1 MLIQYNQL
9 KGEYTM
15 KHLLSVFILT
25 LASLLILCSCS
36 PSSLSDHYYNSVI
49 SESDSGFSP
58 NYQYDGISENDFV
71 STAEETSSYFSLD
84 RNTASYSLMRREI
97 NQGLTTNAN
106 SVRLEEY
113 VNYFNY
119 NYARPSGEDAL
130 ALSGSV
136 FDCPWNEENKLF
148 TIGIAA
154 EEISFASDIQNN
166 IIFLIDISGS
176 MFGEDRLGLIQ
187 QAFTMLL
194 DNLGDNDYVSI
205 VTYASNC
212 RVALSGARGT
222 EKTKIANVLQD
233 LSASGTTNGSGGIQ
247 LAYAEAEKYFIQGG
261 NNRVILATDGD
272 FNVGISDKNQLK
284 NFISEKRQS
293 GIYLTVLG
301 VGMFNTNDSTMKT
314 LAESGNGNYA
324 YLDSVAEAR
333 KVLVEELNGTFNVV
347 AKDAKAGVIFNP
359 ETVEKYR
366 LIGYESK
373 MISQDEFYDE
383 NKDAGEIGSGH
394 TVTAVYEIKIKDNAA
409 GNIATVEIKYKHPES
424 NENKNIT
431 ETFTTYDYSA
441 NPDEDCIFI
450 GCVVEYGLLLR
461 NSEFKGNADF
471 ENVISRL
478 SQLSCVRE
486 DPFKAEFLEIVKK
499 ACILYS

>member
-36 PSSLSDHYYNSVI
+36 PSSLSDHYYNSGI

-119 NYARPSGEDAL
+119 NYARPSGDDAL

-301 VGMFNTNDSTMKT
+301 VGMFNTNDSIMKT

-373 MISQDEFYDE
+373 MLSQDEFYDE

>member
-36 PSSLSDHYYNSVI
+36 PSSLSDHYYNSGI

-58 NYQYDGISENDFV
+58 NYQYDSISENDFV

>member
-1 MLIQYNQL
+1 
-9 KGEYTM
+9 M

-49 SESDSGFSP
+49 SESDSGFFP

-154 EEISFASDIQNN
+154 EEISFASDVQNN

-293 GIYLTVLG
+293 GIFLTVLG

-373 MISQDEFYDE
+373 MLSQDEFYDE

>member
-36 PSSLSDHYYNSVI
+36 PSSLSDHYYNSGI
-49 SESDSGFSP
+49 SESDSGFFP

-119 NYARPSGEDAL
+119 NYARPSGKDAL

-293 GIYLTVLG
+293 GIFLTVLG
-301 VGMFNTNDSTMKT
+301 VGMFNTNDSIMKT

-373 MISQDEFYDE
+373 MLSQDEFYDE

>member
-1 MLIQYNQL
+1 
-9 KGEYTM
+9 M

-36 PSSLSDHYYNSVI
+36 PSSLSDHYYNSGI
-49 SESDSGFSP
+49 SESDSGFFP

-373 MISQDEFYDE
+373 MLSQDEFYDE

>member
-49 SESDSGFSP
+49 SESDSGFFP

-301 VGMFNTNDSTMKT
+301 VGMFNTNDSIMKT

-373 MISQDEFYDE
+373 MLSQDEFYDE

>member
-36 PSSLSDHYYNSVI
+36 PSSLSDHYYNSGI
-49 SESDSGFSP
+49 SESDSGFFP

-97 NQGLTTNAN
+97 SQGLTTNAN

-301 VGMFNTNDSTMKT
+301 VGMFNTNDSIMKT

-333 KVLVEELNGTFNVV
+333 KVLIEELNGTFNVV
-347 AKDAKAGVIFNP
+347 AKDAKAGVFFDP

-373 MISQDEFYDE
+373 MLSQDEFYDE

-424 NENKNIT
+424 NENKNIA

>member
-36 PSSLSDHYYNSVI
+36 PSSLSDHYYNSGI
-49 SESDSGFSP
+49 SESDSGFFP

-373 MISQDEFYDE
+373 MLSQDEFYDE

>member
-36 PSSLSDHYYNSVI
+36 PSSLSDHYYNSGI

-293 GIYLTVLG
+293 GIDLTVLG

-373 MISQDEFYDE
+373 MLSQDEFYDE

>member
-1 MLIQYNQL
+1 
-9 KGEYTM
+9 M

-36 PSSLSDHYYNSVI
+36 PSSLSDHYYNSGI

-293 GIYLTVLG
+293 GIFLTVLG

-373 MISQDEFYDE
+373 MLSQDEFYDE

>member
-36 PSSLSDHYYNSVI
+36 PSSLSDHYYNSGI

-301 VGMFNTNDSTMKT
+301 VGMFNTNDSIMKT

-373 MISQDEFYDE
+373 MLSQDEFYDE

-394 TVTAVYEIKIKDNAA
+394 TVTAVYEITLKENTA

>member
-1 MLIQYNQL
+1 
-9 KGEYTM
+9 M

-36 PSSLSDHYYNSVI
+36 PSSLSDHYYNSGI
-49 SESDSGFSP
+49 SESDSGFFP

-301 VGMFNTNDSTMKT
+301 VGMFNTNDSIMKT

-347 AKDAKAGVIFNP
+347 AKDAKAGVFFDP

-373 MISQDEFYDE
+373 MLSQDEFYDE

>member
-36 PSSLSDHYYNSVI
+36 PSSLSDHYYNSGI
-49 SESDSGFSP
+49 SESDSGFFP

-293 GIYLTVLG
+293 GIFLTVLG
-301 VGMFNTNDSTMKT
+301 VGMFNTNDSIMKT

-373 MISQDEFYDE
+373 MLSQDEFYDE

-394 TVTAVYEIKIKDNAA
+394 TVTAVYEITLKENTA

>member
-1 MLIQYNQL
+1 
-9 KGEYTM
+9 M

-49 SESDSGFSP
+49 SESDSGFFP

-301 VGMFNTNDSTMKT
+301 VGMFNTNDSIMKT

>member
-49 SESDSGFSP
+49 SESDSGFFP

-373 MISQDEFYDE
+373 MLSQDEFYDE

>member
-36 PSSLSDHYYNSVI
+36 PSSLSDHYYNSGI

-301 VGMFNTNDSTMKT
+301 VGMFNTNDSIMKT

-373 MISQDEFYDE
+373 MLSQDEFYDE

>member
-1 MLIQYNQL
+1 
-9 KGEYTM
+9 M

-36 PSSLSDHYYNSVI
+36 PSSLSDHYYNSGI

-130 ALSGSV
+130 ALLGSV

-373 MISQDEFYDE
+373 MLSQDEFYDE

-450 GCVVEYGLLLR
+450 GCVVEYGLILR

>member
-36 PSSLSDHYYNSVI
+36 PSSLSDHYYNSGI
-49 SESDSGFSP
+49 SESDSGFFP

-301 VGMFNTNDSTMKT
+301 VGMFNTNDSIMKT

-373 MISQDEFYDE
+373 MLSQDEFYDE

>member
-1 MLIQYNQL
+1 
-9 KGEYTM
+9 M

-49 SESDSGFSP
+49 SESDSGFFP

-293 GIYLTVLG
+293 GIFLTVLG

-373 MISQDEFYDE
+373 MLSQDEFYDE

>member
-49 SESDSGFSP
+49 SESDSGFFP

-130 ALSGSV
+130 ALLGSV

-373 MISQDEFYDE
+373 MLSQDEFYDE

>member
-1 MLIQYNQL
+1 
-9 KGEYTM
+9 M

-36 PSSLSDHYYNSVI
+36 PSSLSDHYYNSGI

-261 NNRVILATDGD
+261 NNRIILATDGD

-301 VGMFNTNDSTMKT
+301 VGMFNTNDSIMKT

-373 MISQDEFYDE
+373 MLSQDEFYDE

-394 TVTAVYEIKIKDNAA
+394 TVTAVYEITLKENTA

>member
-1 MLIQYNQL
+1 
-9 KGEYTM
+9 M

-49 SESDSGFSP
+49 SESDSGFFP

-301 VGMFNTNDSTMKT
+301 VGMFNTNDSIMKT

-394 TVTAVYEIKIKDNAA
+394 TVTAVYEITLKENTA

>member
-49 SESDSGFSP
+49 SESDSGFFP
-58 NYQYDGISENDFV
+58 NYHYDGISENDFV

-293 GIYLTVLG
+293 GIFLTVLG

-373 MISQDEFYDE
+373 MLSQDEFYDE
-383 NKDAGEIGSGH
+383 NKDAGELGSGH

>member
-1 MLIQYNQL
+1 
-9 KGEYTM
+9 M

-49 SESDSGFSP
+49 SESDSGFFP

-301 VGMFNTNDSTMKT
+301 VGMFNTNDSIMKT

-347 AKDAKAGVIFNP
+347 AKDAKAGVFFDP

-373 MISQDEFYDE
+373 MLSQDEFYDE

>member
-1 MLIQYNQL
+1 
-9 KGEYTM
+9 M

-49 SESDSGFSP
+49 SESDSGFFP

-130 ALSGSV
+130 ALLGSV

-373 MISQDEFYDE
+373 MLSQDEFYDE

>member
-301 VGMFNTNDSTMKT
+301 VGMFNTNDSIMKT

>member
-49 SESDSGFSP
+49 SESDSGFFP

-293 GIYLTVLG
+293 GIFLTVLG

-373 MISQDEFYDE
+373 MLSQDEFYDE

>member
-1 MLIQYNQL
+1 
-9 KGEYTM
+9 M

-36 PSSLSDHYYNSVI
+36 PSSLSDHYYNSGI

>member
-373 MISQDEFYDE
+373 MLSQDEFYDE

>member
-1 MLIQYNQL
+1 
-9 KGEYTM
+9 M

-25 LASLLILCSCS
+25 LASLLILCRCS
-36 PSSLSDHYYNSVI
+36 PSSLSDHYYNSGI

-293 GIYLTVLG
+293 GIFLTVLG

-347 AKDAKAGVIFNP
+347 AKDAKAGVFFDP

-373 MISQDEFYDE
+373 MLSQDEFYDE

>member
-1 MLIQYNQL
+1 
-9 KGEYTM
+9 M

-49 SESDSGFSP
+49 SESDSGFFP

-154 EEISFASDIQNN
+154 EEISFASDVQNN

-301 VGMFNTNDSTMKT
+301 VGMFNTNDSIMKT

>member
-49 SESDSGFSP
+49 SESDSGFFP

-97 NQGLTTNAN
+97 SQGLTTNAN

-301 VGMFNTNDSTMKT
+301 VGMFNTNYSIMKT

-324 YLDSVAEAR
+324 YLDLS
-333 KVLVEELNGTFNVV
+333 
-347 AKDAKAGVIFNP
+347 
-359 ETVEKYR
+359 
-366 LIGYESK
+366 LIH
-373 MISQDEFYDE
+373 I
-383 NKDAGEIGSGH
+383 
-394 TVTAVYEIKIKDNAA
+394 
-409 GNIATVEIKYKHPES
+409 
-424 NENKNIT
+424 
-431 ETFTTYDYSA
+431 
-441 NPDEDCIFI
+441 
-450 GCVVEYGLLLR
+450 
-461 NSEFKGNADF
+461 
-471 ENVISRL
+471 
-478 SQLSCVRE
+478 
-486 DPFKAEFLEIVKK
+486 
-499 ACILYS
+499 

>member
-1 MLIQYNQL
+1 
-9 KGEYTM
+9 M

-36 PSSLSDHYYNSVI
+36 PSSLSDHYYNSGI

-119 NYARPSGEDAL
+119 NYARPSGDDAL

-301 VGMFNTNDSTMKT
+301 VGMFNTNDSIMKT

-373 MISQDEFYDE
+373 MLSQDEFYDE

-394 TVTAVYEIKIKDNAA
+394 TVTAVYEITLKENTA

>member
-1 MLIQYNQL
+1 
-9 KGEYTM
+9 
-15 KHLLSVFILT
+15 
-25 LASLLILCSCS
+25 
-36 PSSLSDHYYNSVI
+36 
-49 SESDSGFSP
+49 
-58 NYQYDGISENDFV
+58 
-71 STAEETSSYFSLD
+71 
-84 RNTASYSLMRREI
+84 MRREI
-97 NQGLTTNAN
+97 SQGLTTNAN

-301 VGMFNTNDSTMKT
+301 VGMFNTNDSIMKT

>member
-49 SESDSGFSP
+49 SESDSGFFP

-293 GIYLTVLG
+293 GIFLTVLG

-373 MISQDEFYDE
+373 MLSQDEFYDE

-394 TVTAVYEIKIKDNAA
+394 TVTAVYEITLKENTA

>member
-36 PSSLSDHYYNSVI
+36 PSSLSDHYYNSGI
-49 SESDSGFSP
+49 SESDSGFFP

-97 NQGLTTNAN
+97 GQGLTTNAN

-261 NNRVILATDGD
+261 NNRIILATDGD

-293 GIYLTVLG
+293 GIFLTVLG

-373 MISQDEFYDE
+373 MLSQDEFYDE

>member
-1 MLIQYNQL
+1 
-9 KGEYTM
+9 M

-293 GIYLTVLG
+293 GIFLTVLG
-301 VGMFNTNDSTMKT
+301 VGMFNTNDSIMKT

-324 YLDSVAEAR
+324 YLDSVTEAR

-347 AKDAKAGVIFNP
+347 AKDAKAGVIFDP

-394 TVTAVYEIKIKDNAA
+394 TVTAVYEIKLKDNAA
-409 GNIATVEIKYKHPES
+409 GNIATVEIKYKHPVS
-424 NENKNIT
+424 NENKSIS

-486 DPFKAEFLEIVKK
+486 DPFKAEFLELVKQ
-499 ACILYS
+499 AYRLYT

>member
-1 MLIQYNQL
+1 
-9 KGEYTM
+9 M

-49 SESDSGFSP
+49 SESDSGFFP

-154 EEISFASDIQNN
+154 EEISFASDVQNN

-301 VGMFNTNDSTMKT
+301 VGMFNTNDSIMKT

-373 MISQDEFYDE
+373 MLSQDEFYDE

>member
-36 PSSLSDHYYNSVI
+36 PSSLSDHYYNSGI
-49 SESDSGFSP
+49 SESDSGFFP

-301 VGMFNTNDSTMKT
+301 VGMFNTNDSIMKT

-324 YLDSVAEAR
+324 YLYSVAEAR